1 MLSTNILLRMER
13 SKEEQRKRVIVQSA
27 AGIAGSFTQH
37 LLHPFDLIKVRLQ
50 SHDSGKPDQNL
61 VPKYRSVIDSF
72 KQIYRQEGIRGF
84 YKGVLITLLS
94 SQLSYAIFFGAYEK
108 IKQLLRP
115 HTKMGEIYLDMISSM
130 GSGALGSLVMQPAFV
145 LKTRRLLDQT
155 QERSTK
161 RMVTLSK
168 EIWHQHGLLGFYRG
182 YSLSFALCLYGVMQL
197 TTYKYLKYG
206 LDEVYGENKTPSWVI
221 MSIGAMSRLLTS
233 SVLHPLTTVRTR
245 YQQNQ
250 YVNSDLSI
258 QKYKSI
264 PDIFKKT
271 WQGEGLKGFY
281 KGIIPMT
288 LRTMPSH
295 GLFFLAYER
304 TKNYMSKSMGISNI
318 K

>member
-1 MLSTNILLRMER
+1 MEV
-13 SKEEQRKRVIVQSA
+13 SPQEKRKRVIVQSA

-50 SHDSGKPDQNL
+50 SHDSGKPEQNL

-72 KQIYRQEGIRGF
+72 KQIYQAEGARGF
-84 YKGVLITLLS
+84 YKGVVITLLS
-94 SQLSYAIFFGAYEK
+94 SNVSYAIFFGAYEK

-115 HTKMGEIYLDMISSM
+115 HTQIREIYLDMISSM

-145 LKTRRLLDQT
+145 LKTRRLLDQSSG
-155 QERSTK
+155 RSTQ
-161 RMVTLSK
+161 RMATLTK
-168 EIWHQHGLLGFYRG
+168 EIWGQHGILGFYRG
-182 YSLSFALCLYGVMQL
+182 YVLSLALCLYGVMQL

-206 LDEVYGENKTPSWVI
+206 LDEVYGENKTPNWII
-221 MSIGAMSRLLTS
+221 MSIGAVSRLLTS
-233 SVLHPLTTVRTR
+233 IFLHPLTTVRTR

-250 YVNSDLSI
+250 YLGTEPHVE
-258 QKYKSI
+258 KYKSI

-271 WQGEGLKGFY
+271 WKGEGLRGFY

-288 LRTMPSH
+288 LRTMPSQ
-295 GLFFLAYER
+295 GLFFLAYEN
-304 TKNYMSKSMGISNI
+304 TKNYMSKALDMKNI